1 MSLAIEINK
10 RLDEILAI
18 RAEIK
23 RMNEDLSEEVQLKNL
38 ETGKPTTKKQA
49 LKLVEDMI
57 TEIKKDLNKITNNG
71 KRAKDLFTNQYYIND
86 FSQDKA
92 IANGSIK

>member
-10 RLDEILAI
+10 RLDEMLAI

-23 RMNEDLSEEVQLKNL
+23 RMNEDLDEDVQLKNL

-49 LKLVEDMI
+49 LKVVEDMI
-57 TEIKKDLNKITNNG
+57 TEIKNDLNKLTSNG
-71 KRAKDLFTNQYYIND
+71 TRVKDLFTNQYYVND

>member
-10 RLDEILAI
+10 RLDEMLAI

-23 RMNEDLSEEVQLKNL
+23 RMNEDLDEDVQLKNL

-49 LKLVEDMI
+49 LKVVEDMI
-57 TEIKKDLNKITNNG
+57 TEIK
-71 KRAKDLFTNQYYIND
+71 ND
-86 FSQDKA
+86 FNGENYSTDEDSILSCPNLASPEQLSQNPNKYY
-92 IANGSIK
+92 KMK